1 MATFTPSIVL
11 DPNTGEEIVSY
22 DQGIYDSGEGRN
34 AAIAHHMQSHQ
45 AQYVT
50 DANGRI
56 HHEFSDLDP
65 SRYQQYEEDYVDP
78 DEYGQQFDQME
89 LTENDAQYLQEIVG
103 GAETYQELISWAAN
117 ALSEEQIQ
125 EYDDIMNSGDVGAM
139 EEAVRWLYEQFS
151 NADPEDTSGDDFVD
165 QVYEAMPNYDEVTA
179 WAAENLSEEAIAEF
193 NNVIE
198 YGEEALQAQFIN
210 ELVTLYNEAES

>member
-1 MATFTPSIVL
+1 MATFTPAIVV
-11 DPNTGEEIVSY
+11 DPDTGEELVSY
-22 DQGIYDSGEGRN
+22 DHGIFDSGEGRN

-45 AQYVT
+45 AQYVQ

-65 SRYQQYEEDYVDP
+65 ARYQQYEQDYVDP

-89 LTENDAQYLQEIVG
+89 LTENDMNYLQEIVG
-103 GAETYQELISWAAN
+103 GSESYQEIIQWASN
-117 ALSEEQIQ
+117 ALTEEQIQ
-125 EYDDIMNSGDVGAM
+125 EYDNIMSSGDVGAM

-165 QVYEAMPNYDEVTA
+165 QVYDAIPNYDEVTT
-179 WAAENLSEEAIAEF
+179 WAAENLSQDAIDEF
-193 NNVIE
+193 NNVIQ
-198 YGEEALQAQFIN
+198 YGDTQLQAQFID
-210 ELVTLYNEAES
+210 ELVSLYSEAE

>member
-1 MATFTPSIVL
+1 
-11 DPNTGEEIVSY
+11 
-22 DQGIYDSGEGRN
+22 
-34 AAIAHHMQSHQ
+34 
-45 AQYVT
+45 
-50 DANGRI
+50 
-56 HHEFSDLDP
+56 
-65 SRYQQYEEDYVDP
+65 
-78 DEYGQQFDQME
+78 ME

-165 QVYEAMPNYDEVTA
+165 QVYDAIPNYDEVTA
-179 WAAENLSEEAIAEF
+179 WAAENLSEEAIEEF
-193 NNVIE
+193 NNVIQ
-198 YGEEALQAQFIN
+198 YGDTQLQAQFID
-210 ELVTLYNEAES
+210 ELVSLYNEAE

>member
-34 AAIAHHMQSHQ
+34 AAIAHHMSSHQ

-50 DANGRI
+50 DANGRV
-56 HHEFSDLDP
+56 HHEWSDLDP
-65 SRYQQYEEDYVDP
+65 SRYQQYEQDYIDP

-89 LTENDAQYLQEIVG
+89 LTENDAEYLQEIVG
-103 GAETYQELISWAAN
+103 GAEPYQELISWAAN

-125 EYDDIMNSGDVGAM
+125 EYDDIMSSGDVGAM

-151 NADPEDTSGDDFVD
+151 NADPEDTSGDDFVN
-165 QVYEAMPNYDEVTA
+165 QVYDAIPNYDEVTA

-193 NNVIE
+193 NNVIQ
-198 YGEEALQAQFIN
+198 YGDTQLQAQFIDD
-210 ELVTLYNEAES
+210 LVSLYNEAE

>member
-1 MATFTPSIVL
+1 MATFSPSIVV
-11 DPNTGEEIVSY
+11 DPDTGEEIVSY

-34 AAIAHHMQSHQ
+34 AAIAHHMASHQ

-65 SRYQQYEEDYVDP
+65 SRYQQYEQDYVDP

-89 LTENDAQYLQEIVG
+89 LTDNDAEYLQEIVG
-103 GAETYQELISWAAN
+103 GSESYQEIISWAASS
-117 ALSEEQIQ
+117 LPEELIA
-125 EYDDIMNSGDVGAM
+125 EYDAIMESGDVGAM

-151 NADPEDTSGDDFVD
+151 NADPEDSSTDDFVD
-165 QVYEAMPNYDEVTA
+165 HVYQVIPNYDQVTA
-179 WAAENLSEEAIAEF
+179 WATNNLSEEAIAEF

-198 YGEEALQAQFIN
+198 YGDRQLQAQFID
-210 ELVTLYNEAES
+210 ELVSLYNEAE

>member
-1 MATFTPSIVL
+1 MATFTPAIVV
-11 DPNTGEEIVSY
+11 DPDTGEELVSY
-22 DQGIYDSGEGRN
+22 DHGIFDSGGRN

-45 AQYVT
+45 DQYVQ

-65 SRYQQYEEDYVDP
+65 ARYQQYEQDYVDP

-89 LTENDAQYLQEIVG
+89 LTENDMNYLQEIVG
-103 GAETYQELISWAAN
+103 GSESYQEIIQWASN
-117 ALSEEQIQ
+117 ALTEEQIQ
-125 EYDDIMNSGDVGAM
+125 EYDNIMSSGDVGAM

-165 QVYEAMPNYDEVTA
+165 QVYDAIPNYDEVTT
-179 WAAENLSEEAIAEF
+179 WAAENLSQDAIDEF
-193 NNVIE
+193 NNVIQ
-198 YGEEALQAQFIN
+198 YGDTQLQAQFID
-210 ELVTLYNEAES
+210 ELVSLYSEAE

>member
-22 DQGIYDSGEGRN
+22 YQGVFDSGEGRN
-34 AAIAHHMQSHQ
+34 AAIADHMQSHQ

-198 YGEEALQAQFIN
+198 YGAEALQAQFIN